1 MALSALN
8 VAIAVFIAQF
18 GNHKCETIHTSTRNE
33 FYGGMINCSSTEA
46 CTVICDQ
53 DMSCYDAT
61 IYCPSNYPCDIHCG
75 TEFSFFSHSG
85 ACAQATFHCP
95 TEASCSINCA
105 ANACSDTLV
114 NCPTNANC
122 DVMCEDSGACSDC
135 AEIIPLNT
143 KQIYANNM
151 TIVITKLS
159 QPYNY

>member
-53 DMSCYDAT
+53 DTSCYDAT

-95 TEASCSINCA
+95 TEAPCSINCA
-105 ANACSDTLV
+105 ANACSDTLF
-114 NCPTNANC
+114 TFYRR
-122 DVMCEDSGACSDC
+122 ETEQRLFSGNFLMD
-135 AEIIPLNT
+135 
-143 KQIYANNM
+143 
-151 TIVITKLS
+151 IVISFIGFNQNWTYGS
-159 QPYNY
+159 GETIQ